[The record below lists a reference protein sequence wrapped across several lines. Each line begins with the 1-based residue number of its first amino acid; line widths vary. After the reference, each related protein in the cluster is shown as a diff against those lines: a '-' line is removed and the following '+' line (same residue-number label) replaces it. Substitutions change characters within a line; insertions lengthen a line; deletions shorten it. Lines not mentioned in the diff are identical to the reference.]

1 MSDPGPGLSDLFLL
15 LGNNNPLSSMMRTM
29 TQFQK
34 GVDEFLIAV
43 ENMNRTL
50 ETLNGTAARVNGLLD
65 TVEEPIKAFVPQVTR
80 TIKTTDKLV
89 EQLSAVQISKQVS
102 DMMSVMNELIR
113 RMAPLAQFAESAG
126 GMFGIPGLRNRA
138 PAVAPAPPEPPVT
151 KAPAKKQAPAKKKAP
166 AKKAAAKKK

>member
-1 MSDPGPGLSDLFLL
+1 MSDLGPGLSDLFLL
-15 LGNNNPLSSMMRTM
+15 FGNNNPFSGMMRTM

-89 EQLSAVQISKQVS
+89 EQLSAVQIHKQVS
-102 DMMSVMNELIR
+102 DMMSVMNELSR

-126 GMFGIPGLRNRA
+126 GMFGIPGLRNR
-138 PAVAPAPPEPPVT
+138 PTPVVVAPVQPP
-151 KAPAKKQAPAKKKAP
+151 APAKKPPAKKAP
-166 AKKAAAKKK
+166 AKKAAAKKR